1 MIIRTALFDV
11 PECPRISWKRQY
23 CMGAFDA
30 LLIALLAFHLYWTF
44 LIGRIFYRA
53 IVGGKVNDEREDDT

>member
-1 MIIRTALFDV
+1 
-11 PECPRISWKRQY
+11 
-23 CMGAFDA
+23 MGAFDA